1 MSLGVTVTPAELQGV
16 SWYVQGG
23 VQGFLFQLC
32 CRLSAIFMSS
42 LGISV
47 LCRLRPP
54 LPPKLPSS
62 LHQTTVS
69 EHLDL
74 STPTTIIQYS
84 SLYVTYMLESTLVTC
99 SSGGMQLMRII
110 WIKAL
115 YIGKRSCILMVALF
129 YICQTFGLY
138 HSFRILHWTTL

>member
-1 MSLGVTVTPAELQGV
+1 MWVSLGVTVTLAELQGV

-23 VQGFLFQLC
+23 VQRFLFQLC

-47 LCRLRPP
+47 LCRHRPP

-74 STPTTIIQYS
+74 STPTIIQS
-84 SLYVTYMLESTLVTC
+84 FYMWHILESTFVTC

-115 YIGKRSCILMVALF
+115 NIGKRSCILIDASF
-129 YICQTFGLY
+129 YICQAFELY
-138 HSFRILHWTTL
+138 HSFCVLHWTKL